1 MAYESLIAGGI
12 WAFLAAM
19 LMVFVFIA
27 IGLYIFL
34 GFAFMAI
41 GKKAKLKS
49 PGLAWIP
56 GVGPLI
62 IAFQTS
68 KMHWWPWLL
77 LIGYFIPWISWIA
90 TTAFA
95 VFAVI
100 WQWKMFEKVKR
111 PGWWA
116 ILCLIPVL
124 NLILYGIA
132 AWGKAKK

>member
-1 MAYESLIAGGI
+1 MYENLANGGILAIIAGMI
-12 WAFLAAM
+12 
-19 LMVFVFIA
+19 FVSFI
-27 IGLYIFL
+27 IFVGLYIYM

-41 GKKAKLKS
+41 AKKAKLKS

-77 LIGYFIPWISWIA
+77 LIGTLLPVVGFLFSLTFW
-90 TTAFA
+90 
-95 VFAVI
+95 VFGII
-100 WQWKMFEKVKR
+100 WMWKMFEAVKK

-116 ILCLIPVL
+116 IFVLIPPVWL
-124 NLILYGIA
+124 VFIGIA
-132 AWGKAKK
+132 AWDKK